1 MLGNTPPAQPGN
13 APVVLTLSDVSI
25 EFGGVTALDDVGF
38 DVRAVRSADSSDPTA
53 LVRPRCSTAS
63 QGFTNRVAVSS
74 PGKEPTSWDCAP
86 MRWHLPG
93 SPELFRI
100 SLCSAA

>member
-38 DVRAVRSADSSDPTA
+38 DVRAG
-53 LVRPRCSTAS
+53 
-63 QGFTNRVAVSS
+63 Q
-74 PGKEPTSWDCAP
+74 
-86 MRWHLPG
+86 
-93 SPELFRI
+93 I
-100 SLCSAA
+100 